1 VFWWLMG
8 IGIDWMIVV
17 TQWVAALPGAIG
29 RMAAFGTG
37 PLLASTAGIIL
48 LGLLRTPLRW
58 TGAAVIALSVV
69 WALATPQPDILIAG
83 DGHTVGV
90 RGTDG
95 RLQVMRSA
103 KDSFQVKEWL
113 AADAD
118 VRLAEDPA
126 LAGGVSCDEAGCV
139 AQMTGGGYVTLVLR
153 PEALA
158 DDCARAAVIVT
169 SRQAPTDCAALVV
182 DRNALQKRGTTVLR
196 QTRGGFV
203 MDAVRPKGIDRPW
216 APAGADDAAPD
227 ATTARPA
234 PATARPIDATPAETD
249 LGAEE

>member
-1 VFWWLMG
+1 MDV
-8 IGIDWMIVV
+8 GIDWMIVV

-37 PLLASTAGIIL
+37 PLLLSTTGIVL

-58 TGAAVIALSVV
+58 TGAAAVALSVV

-95 RLQVMRSA
+95 RLRVMRSA
-103 KDSFQVKEWL
+103 KDSFLVKEWL

-118 VRLAEDPA
+118 ARPADAPSLAEA
-126 LAGGVSCDEAGCV
+126 VSCDEAGCV
-139 AQMTGGGYVTLVLR
+139 AQMTGGGYATLALR

-169 SRQAPTDCAALVV
+169 SRQAPSDCAALAI
-182 DRNALQKRGTTVLR
+182 DRDQLQKRGTMVLR
-196 QTRGGFV
+196 QSRGGFAI
-203 MDAVRPKGIDRPW
+203 DAVRPKGINRPW

-227 ATTARPA
+227 LSPAR
-234 PATARPIDATPAETD
+234 PATARPLDATPAETD